1 MPSPFKNSW
10 EVNAYPVTA
19 PALSG
24 VLEWWVIPD
33 TIPPGMSPET
43 WARIQALKAAHEKKM
58 DLLKQKSAALDKE
71 SAALTEESAALTE
84 KSAALTEKSAALDKE
99 IASYNSQIDSL
110 NLRIERLKK
119 ANKLF
124 GDLAKQ
130 LSVLRQ

>member
-84 KSAALTEKSAALDKE
+84 KSAALDKE